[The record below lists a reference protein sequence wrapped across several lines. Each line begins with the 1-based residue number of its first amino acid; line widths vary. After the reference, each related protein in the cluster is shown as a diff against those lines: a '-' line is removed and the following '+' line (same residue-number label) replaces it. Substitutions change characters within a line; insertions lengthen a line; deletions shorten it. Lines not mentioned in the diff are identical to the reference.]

1 MLLDVPPEQDFARS
15 DGLWIIRLVS
25 VIPKMRH
32 KLKKRLIKSKQEFS
46 SETRSIHNDTTTTIM
61 KLLLQTIVFF
71 GLYALASTTRTLSE
85 SSHGSVVD
93 HDEEMPH
100 ARARKR
106 GLFGDE
112 KPNSTPQ
119 NRRRR
124 NKASKKGKKSG
135 GGNLED
141 RDFGLNAP
149 CMPFDNIP
157 DYVIEGTPEGGDSSD
172 QVCLTENGCNEGCC
186 RVAYTWLICDL
197 GGSDQN
203 FSTLQVRGDGLQY
216 YYYVRS
222 F

>member
-124 NKASKKGKKSG
+124 NKASKGKKSG